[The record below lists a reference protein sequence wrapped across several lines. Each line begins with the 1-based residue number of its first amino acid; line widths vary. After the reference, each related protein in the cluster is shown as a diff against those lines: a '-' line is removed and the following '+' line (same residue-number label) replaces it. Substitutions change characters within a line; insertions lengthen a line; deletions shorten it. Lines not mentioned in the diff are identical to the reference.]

1 MFDAW
6 HGPWGRQC
14 PCCHLI
20 VGRVRCLDLR
30 SHPPR
35 PRLPGPA
42 WASHHTP
49 QCGLQ
54 HWAWAWLL
62 QCPVICT
69 HNYLCLFVC
78 VSVWGRP
85 GLGSVSMSTCKQ
97 NFVSQFS
104 PLITLHC
111 QSGSSGSC
119 ACTYCT
125 PVHAALYTS
134 YHGKTEAS
142 IKTHAYQL
150 QLSALFT
157 AESSHAYKAI
167 LLISKVLDIEKK
179 WTKKQKR
186 VLNGQ
191 KA

>member
-1 MFDAW
+1 MRGMG
-6 HGPWGRQC
+6 HGAGSA
-14 PCCHLI
+14 
-20 VGRVRCLDLR
+20 RVVTWLWAGSDVWTSGVTR
-30 SHPPR
+30 
-35 PRLPGPA
+35 PGPGYLA
-42 WASHHTP
+42 PPGPHTT
-49 QCGLQ
+49 
-54 HWAWAWLL
+54 LL
-62 QCPVICT
+62 NVDSRTELELDCYKVSVICT

-119 ACTYCT
+119 ACTHCT

-157 AESSHAYKAI
+157 AESSHAHKVI
-167 LLISKVLDIEKK
+167 HLISKVLDIGKK
-179 WTKKQKR
+179 WKKKQKK
-186 VLNGQ
+186 VPNGQ
-191 KA
+191 MA